1 MKKVL
6 TIILAC
12 LAFTCLSCCSNKK
25 AEKSKNDKP
34 AKTETVVKQAEDTKP
49 KVTKIKSEDVVM
61 SEETLE
67 ALKGKEGVFAVLTK
81 EKGQIVLELFF
92 KETPMTVANFV
103 GLAEGTLDAAKGE
116 PFYDGLIFHR
126 VISDFM
132 IQGGCPKGNGTGDP
146 GYKFADEFV
155 DGLIFDKPGKLAM
168 ANSGTNTNG
177 SQFFITHVPT
187 DWLNYKHT
195 IFGQVVTGQKIVD
208 TVEQGDHI
216 LNLKIIR
223 QGADAEKF
231 IVTQESF
238 DKLKEEGAKKAS
250 KFAEEQAA
258 REAKKAEEQLK
269 ELVKG
274 YEKSKEGIY
283 YKITEQ
289 GSGDKVGSGKM
300 VTVGYLAY
308 LTDGTLFDATSEFHP
323 QGHEPL
329 SFKTGAGQ
337 MIPGFDHMVQDMKKD
352 EVRKIVVPPALA
364 YGENGYPGVIPGNAH
379 IYFDIKVLEIE

>member
-1 MKKVL
+1 
-6 TIILAC
+6 
-12 LAFTCLSCCSNKK
+12 
-25 AEKSKNDKP
+25 
-34 AKTETVVKQAEDTKP
+34 
-49 KVTKIKSEDVVM
+49 M

-67 ALKGKEGVFAVLTK
+67 ALKGKEGVFAVLTT

-103 GLAEGTLDAAKGE
+103 GLAEGTLDATKGE

-195 IFGQVVTGQKIVD
+195 IFGQVVTGQNVVD

-223 QGADAEKF
+223 QGSEAEKF
-231 IVTQESF
+231 TVTQESF
-238 DKLKEEGAKKAS
+238 DKLKVEGEKKAA
-250 KFAEEQAA
+250 KFEEEQAA
-258 REAKKAEEQLK
+258 REAKRAEEQFK
-269 ELVKG
+269 ELTKG
-274 YEKSKEGIY
+274 CEKSKEGIY

-289 GSGDKVGSGKM
+289 GAGEKVGKGKN
-300 VTVGYLAY
+300 VTVGYCGY
-308 LTDGTLFDATSEFHP
+308 LVDGTLFDASKEFHP
-323 QGHEPL
+323 QGHDPL
-329 SFKTGAGQ
+329 SFVTGAGK
-337 MIPGFDHMVQDMKKD
+337 MIPGFDYMVQDMKKG
-352 EVRKIVVPPALA
+352 ETRTIIVPPALA
-364 YGENGYPGVIPGNAH
+364 YGEQGYPGVIPGNAY
-379 IYFDIKVLEIE
+379 ICFDIKVLSF